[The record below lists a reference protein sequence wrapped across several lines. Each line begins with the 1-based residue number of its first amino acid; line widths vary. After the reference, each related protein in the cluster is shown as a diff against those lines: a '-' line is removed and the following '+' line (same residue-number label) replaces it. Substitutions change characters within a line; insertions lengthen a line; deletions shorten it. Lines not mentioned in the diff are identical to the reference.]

1 MTRWFT
7 LAIALSLMLTAKGA
21 DAQTPS
27 EAAAIA
33 AALGVRE
40 PLCPAACIESVYRAR
55 TSR

>member
-7 LAIALSLMLTAKGA
+7 LAIALSLMLTAKGV

-33 AALGVRE
+33 AALVRE